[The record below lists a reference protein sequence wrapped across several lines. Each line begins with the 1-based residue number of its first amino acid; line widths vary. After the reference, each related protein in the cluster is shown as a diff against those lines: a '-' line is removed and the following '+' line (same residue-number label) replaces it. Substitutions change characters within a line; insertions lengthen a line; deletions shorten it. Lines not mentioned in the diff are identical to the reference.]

1 MTKLSLGFD
10 STLSPHH
17 HAACILFAFLQ
28 LPAVSEGLF
37 PPPYTC
43 VRPWPPRHDRRRL
56 GVCPPCRDLR
66 SRDDRRL
73 GGCGP
78 RRDLR
83 SRDTRRL
90 SAPAAPYTTSDSAR
104 ARCAVTSTAATP
116 ASESMRTGC
125 AATSVA
131 ATRRVPASPSP
142 TPVVQRRG
150 EVRSDRGGER
160 TEEIRFQDARRRED
174 KVSVLLRKDSI
185 DRKKKKT
192 ETWAP
197 LSLIKYPKRLV
208 FWDIG

>member
-1 MTKLSLGFD
+1 MTGDD
-10 STLSPHH
+10 S
-17 HAACILFAFLQ
+17 
-28 LPAVSEGLF
+28 
-37 PPPYTC
+37 
-43 VRPWPPRHDRRRL
+43 
-56 GVCPPCRDLR
+56 VCPPCRDLR

-104 ARCAVTSTAATP
+104 VRCAVTSTAATP

-131 ATRRVPASPSP
+131 ATRSVPASPSP

-150 EVRSDRGGER
+150 EVRRMRSDRGGER

-174 KVSVLLRKDSI
+174 KVSVLLREDSI
-185 DRKKKKT
+185 DRKKKKQKHG
-192 ETWAP
+192 P
-197 LSLIKYPKRLV
+197 HFL
-208 FWDIG
+208 

>member
-1 MTKLSLGFD
+1 VKVRFRHPTHASGPGRHAMTGDD
-10 STLSPHH
+10 S
-17 HAACILFAFLQ
+17 
-28 LPAVSEGLF
+28 
-37 PPPYTC
+37 
-43 VRPWPPRHDRRRL
+43 
-56 GVCPPCRDLR
+56 VCPPCRDLR

-104 ARCAVTSTAATP
+104 VRCAVTSTAATP

-131 ATRRVPASPSP
+131 ATRSVPASPSP

-150 EVRSDRGGER
+150 EVRRMRSDRGGER

-174 KVSVLLRKDSI
+174 KVSVLLREDSI
-185 DRKKKKT
+185 DRKKKKQKHG
-192 ETWAP
+192 P
-197 LSLIKYPKRLV
+197 HFL
-208 FWDIG
+208 